1 MAKKLITR
9 PSTWPAAFF
18 TALLV
23 YGALTSL
30 IGKYTNMDIKS
41 QEIQTAAIIK
51 CHEIQAATIIKYQEI
66 QAATIIT
73 SQEIQA
79 TKINTSQEIQAAAR
93 IAEIQASV
101 RIAEIQSKASVEV
114 SEIQSKASVRV
125 AEIQLGASL
134 RNMKTE
140 ADSRTSISKML
151 AESNRSNMPHG
162 MFSNTNNKKP
172 KALEESLERSSADPL
187 SSMGEH
193 RELVENASKVDS
205 NCQVNI
211 EDA

>member
-41 QEIQTAAIIK
+41 QEIQAAAIIK

-66 QAATIIT
+66 QAATIIKC
-73 SQEIQA
+73 QD
-79 TKINTSQEIQAAAR
+79 IQAATR

-101 RIAEIQSKASVEV
+101 RIAEIQSKASV
-114 SEIQSKASVRV
+114 RV
-125 AEIQLGASL
+125 AEIQLEASL
-134 RNMKTE
+134 RDMKTE
-140 ADSRTSISKML
+140 ADSRTRISKML

-205 NCQVNI
+205 DCQVNI